1 MARPKKQTENL
12 TAAQQAAK
20 DEFRASMMQNLHLPN
35 IPGFVFRWLNP
46 DHRARIGMK
55 VWAPV
60 EATSELGKKMIEAL
74 ATGQP
79 SSIQQRGNF
88 FLVGDDRLRALQ
100 AALAGHAV
108 RRWRAGRFRAVF
120 AHGACGWTSGA
131 PVRRRVATGGQRG
144 DDGRRASALGGGSPQ
159 PLP

>member
-88 FLVGDDRLRALQ
+88 FYAGNDILGFTSEAMATELRAYNRSKADMQLEQ
-100 AALAGHAV
+100 VVKEHGSK
-108 RRWRAGRFRAVF
+108 RRI
-120 AHGACGWTSGA
+120 
-131 PVRRRVATGGQRG
+131 RRMAISRLEGE
-144 DDGRRASALGGGSPQ
+144 D
-159 PLP
+159 